1 MNYLRINIFLLIIGM
16 TILLVGCDNFK
27 KKDCGSCEYAR
38 LIEAYKIDQIDMKN
52 ESNYSIRFI
61 NKVRSEITRELDQN
75 FIKAN
80 IPNFNREIM
89 QDTSKIYMIT
99 VDIIK
104 SGSCTPEII
113 TGIKLKN

>member
-27 KKDCGSCEYAR
+27 KKDGGSCEYAR

-61 NKVRSEITRELDQN
+61 NKVRSEITRELNQN
-75 FIKAN
+75 FIKEN
-80 IPNFNREIM
+80 IPNFNSDIM
-89 QDTSKIYMIT
+89 QDTSKVYMIT
-99 VDIIK
+99 VDIIT